1 MQPGQPGAG
10 YNPFP
15 QPNQPNVGVGAP
27 TGSAT
32 PGQPNQALGLIQ
44 QILTTQRQAPTN
56 QGGLTGGGPGIA
68 GVAST
73 ADGLGI
79 HVINEHNKY
88 KEWEFIYDLKNDKS
102 ALGQAQQLQQLQQM
116 QPQQHVQPQPPL
128 QLSPQPASPPQPS
141 R

>member
-56 QGGLTGGGPGIA
+56 QGGLTGGGPGI
-68 GVAST
+68 
-73 ADGLGI
+73 
-79 HVINEHNKY
+79 
-88 KEWEFIYDLKNDKS
+88 YDLKNDKS

-116 QPQQHVQPQPPL
+116 QPQQHVQPQQPL
-128 QLSPQPASPPQPS
+128 QLSPQPVSPPQPS